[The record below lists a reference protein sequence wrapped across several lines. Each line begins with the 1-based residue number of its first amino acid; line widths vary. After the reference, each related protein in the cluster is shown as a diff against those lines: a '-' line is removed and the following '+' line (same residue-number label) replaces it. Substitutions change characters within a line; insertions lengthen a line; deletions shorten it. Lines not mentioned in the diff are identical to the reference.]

1 MKKKL
6 TKDHDALGRPSKFDI
21 IESPKVAREMMAA
34 GKSYMDLAEALGIDR
49 GTVTRWIDEHPTFAA
64 AIAQGKSDAI
74 DRVERALMKRA
85 EGYEHKE
92 SHYPPD
98 VHAIKFFLSNKRSQD
113 WREKTAVEHSGHLT
127 LADLLT
133 DPKTVTPPT
142 KENEK

>member
-74 DRVERALMKRA
+74 DRVARALMKRA

-127 LADLLT
+127 LEELVSESL
-133 DPKTVTPPT
+133 PKPP
-142 KENEK
+142 EKKPG

>member
-1 MKKKL
+1 MKKRAP
-6 TKDHDALGRPSKFDI
+6 HDRDARGRPSKYCP
-21 IESPKVAREMMAA
+21 IESPKVAREMMATGA
-34 GKSYMDLAEALGIDR
+34 TQAELAEALGIDR
-49 GTVTRWIDEHPTFAA
+49 NTVTVWINEHPLFRA
-64 AIAQGKSDAI
+64 AIAMGKNDAI
-74 DRVERALMKRA
+74 DRVEKALMKRA

-92 SHYPPD
+92 NHYPPD

>member
-127 LADLLT
+127 LEELVSESL
-133 DPKTVTPPT
+133 PKPP
-142 KENEK
+142 EKKPG